1 MDILSRF
8 LQGGEEGILRECS
21 KMIYIAIDANKEL
34 TQVVKQRSGIGRI
47 RELEK
52 RADKDRFRI
61 SNIVTSGAVAPNL
74 IDKVLELVS
83 EQDEIV
89 DSIYNLSR
97 ELKRY
102 KVTDARL
109 DNLIRAKLMDIN
121 SLSDTALHTI
131 LDMYR
136 QDDLD
141 KIQDLREDVED
152 LEEAGDEI
160 KEALLDLAYSG
171 KMNFKGF
178 YHIVQTAH
186 RADDILDG
194 CEDSSN
200 TFMTIVSSIIT

>member
-1 MDILSRF
+1 MDFISKF

-34 TQVVKQRSGIGRI
+34 GQVVKNKQGIGRI

-74 IDKVLELVS
+74 IDNVLKLIS
-83 EQDEIV
+83 QQDGIV

-97 ELKRY
+97 ELRRY
-102 KVTDARL
+102 QLTDSKLEGFMRS
-109 DNLIRAKLMDIN
+109 KLMDMN
-121 SLSDTALHTI
+121 SLNETALHTL
-131 LDMYR
+131 LDMYK

-141 KIQDLREDVED
+141 KIQELREDVED

-160 KEALLDLAYSG
+160 KEMLLDVSYTS

-178 YHIVQTAH
+178 YHINQTAH

-194 CEDSSN
+194 CEDSSD

>member
-1 MDILSRF
+1 MDLISKF

-34 TQVVKQRSGIGRI
+34 AQVVKGKQGIGKI

-52 RADKDRFRI
+52 RADKDKFRI

-74 IDKVLELVS
+74 IDNVLELVGQ
-83 EQDEIV
+83 QDEIV

-97 ELKRY
+97 ELGRY
-102 KVTDARL
+102 KIPNSKL
-109 DNLIRAKLMDIN
+109 DNFIKSKLTDMN
-121 SLSDTALHTI
+121 SLNDTALHTL

-136 QDDLD
+136 QDDLS

-160 KEALLDLAYSG
+160 KDALFDTAYSH
-171 KMNFKGF
+171 KMDFKGF
-178 YHIVQTAH
+178 YHLIQTAH
-186 RADDILDG
+186 QADDILDG
-194 CEDSSN
+194 CEDSSD
-200 TFMTIVSSIIT
+200 TLMTIVSSIIT